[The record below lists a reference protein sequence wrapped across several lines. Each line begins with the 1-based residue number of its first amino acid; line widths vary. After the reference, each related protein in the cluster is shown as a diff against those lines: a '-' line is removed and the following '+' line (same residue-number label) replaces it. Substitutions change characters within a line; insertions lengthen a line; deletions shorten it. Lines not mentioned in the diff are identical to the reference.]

1 VDTAGPAGVP
11 TTSGGR
17 REGEDSKKWR
27 FRNELR
33 ADPAS
38 LRPIAASRGAN
49 PASRESGARFSL
61 RIMAPPTPRPADA
74 LRQHTR
80 AVVLTAPGGDIS
92 PIMLDQIRDSTVPF
106 ELIGHPLVAM
116 AELAR
121 LEREVSPEGDPERTA
136 LVVCERDDFDDLN
149 GLFDAVR
156 SRLPRVSIWV
166 FAGGLS
172 VEVQRGRPPEPLAHA
187 DVRTRPAPSADAP
200 AARPI
205 ARPAP
210 ALRITDAPLPPS
222 EADSDVETDAAGA
235 PLKSGGPVT
244 PEELEMLLDLF
255 EPPSGG
261 DRPAPGGAR

>member
-1 VDTAGPAGVP
+1 
-11 TTSGGR
+11 
-17 REGEDSKKWR
+17 
-27 FRNELR
+27 
-33 ADPAS
+33 
-38 LRPIAASRGAN
+38 
-49 PASRESGARFSL
+49 
-61 RIMAPPTPRPADA
+61 MAPPTPRPADA

-92 PIMLDQIRDSTVPF
+92 PILLEQIRDSTVPF

-121 LEREVSPEGDPERTA
+121 LEREVSPEGEPERTA

-166 FAGGLS
+166 FAGGLA

-187 DVRTRPAPSADAP
+187 DVRARPAPMPEASTSRTTT
-200 AARPI
+200 RPT
-205 ARPAP
+205 P

-222 EADSDVETDAAGA
+222 ADDSDADPDSPGT

-255 EPPSGG
+255 EPPGGG
-261 DRPAPGGAR
+261 DRPTPGGAR